1 MKDQIEKYKNLL
13 LIADKD
19 AFSKSLNNVH
29 HKGLFSLVIGGI
41 ENGKLT
47 RVFIAHEKIKPFDIQ
62 LHSHRYYLRITP
74 LQGYIKQHEAYLSSS
89 NVNMDRWSYK
99 SILNG
104 GNGLT
109 YKSEEEVSLKEF
121 NLPVGSNIEMDVDQI
136 HTISCSK
143 NSIWV
148 VEEFGFKTDES
159 IVLGISF
166 KTKGFYTEV
175 KQLEINVN
183 RNLVL
188 NAMNKILKHY

>member
-188 NAMNKILKHY
+188 NAMDNILKHY